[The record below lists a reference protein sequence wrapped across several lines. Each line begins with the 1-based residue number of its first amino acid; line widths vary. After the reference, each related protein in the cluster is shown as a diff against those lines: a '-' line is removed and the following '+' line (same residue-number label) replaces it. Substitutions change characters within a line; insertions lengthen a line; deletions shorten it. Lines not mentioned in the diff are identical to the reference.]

1 MLNSVCLDG
10 VCDNKG
16 HVRRKGKMRVRNRVC
31 FESDRG
37 NRATRG
43 KPVEQRGEDHITN
56 SNYMRQTPTVHN
68 GIRTRVLRGDKRKTN
83 LVAIPRPLTPTQ
95 IFFNIFRSGIVP
107 AKNTVFDLLE
117 KIAGLQNMEEECSRN
132 AHPG

>member
-1 MLNSVCLDG
+1 MYPYIRTACG

-43 KPVEQRGEDHITN
+43 KPVEQRGEEHARN
-56 SNYMRQTPTVHN
+56 SNHMRQTPTVHS
-68 GIRTRVLRGDKRKTN
+68 GIRTRVLRGNKQESNRVDT
-83 LVAIPRPLTPTQ
+83 PCPLP
-95 IFFNIFRSGIVP
+95 P
-107 AKNTVFDLLE
+107 WLE
-117 KIAGLQNMEEECSRN
+117 SLSSQAS
-132 AHPG
+132 